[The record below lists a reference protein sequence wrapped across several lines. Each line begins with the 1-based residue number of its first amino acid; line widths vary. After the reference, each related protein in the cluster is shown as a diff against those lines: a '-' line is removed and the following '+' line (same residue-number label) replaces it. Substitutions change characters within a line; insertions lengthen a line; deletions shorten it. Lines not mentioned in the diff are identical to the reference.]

1 MKLGVLMLDTRFPRL
16 PGDIG
21 NAASFA
27 CAVEYAVVPHAS
39 VARLVAAQPDPS
51 LLHPFIEAGGELIAR
66 GCDRIAT
73 SCGFLVLWQAQ
84 LARALDVP
92 VLSSSLLLLPRLA
105 DAGVLTFDPAALGSR
120 HLAAAGASA
129 GTPVEGLRPEDS
141 LYRTIAEDRGE
152 LDPAAAE
159 NEVMAAGQ
167 RLLQRAPRIKN
178 IVLECTNFGPY
189 RQALADRLE
198 LPVHGIVEALS
209 DPAFQ

>member
-21 NAASFA
+21 NAASFS
-27 CAVEYAVVPHAS
+27 CAVEYAVVPRAS
-39 VARLVAAQPDPS
+39 VARLVAATPDAR
-51 LLHPFIEAGGELIAR
+51 LLGPFVAAGRELVAR

-73 SCGFLVLWQAQ
+73 SCGFLVLWQKQ
-84 LARALDVP
+84 LASALEVP
-92 VLSSSLLLLPRLA
+92 VLSSSLLLLPRLP
-105 DAGVLTFDPAALGSR
+105 DAGVLTFDPATLGAT

-129 GTPVEGLRPEDS
+129 DTPVEGLRPQDS
-141 LYRTIAEDRGE
+141 LYRTIAEDRTD
-152 LDPAAAE
+152 LDRAAAQS
-159 NEVMAAGQ
+159 EVIAAGR
-167 RLLQRAPRIKN
+167 RLLQRAPRTRS

-189 RQALADRLE
+189 RRALATSLG